1 LNPEPGTT
9 HFRLKKGIRMNETTK
24 LRNTL
29 FGAIICFV
37 TVVTLNCSGVSTA
50 PSDSI
55 HSPQGTTTTFILIRH
70 AERAKELGDSYLTQA
85 GRQRAEA
92 LVSKIGEMDITAIY
106 SPDRGRNRETVQPL
120 ANHLSLTLN
129 LIPEKR
135 LTNTPKFADDFVK
148 EVMSKHAGGMV
159 VWVGNKSPVGIW
171 GGNLEEIYLRL
182 GGTGDAPGKY
192 DDLFIIKVPDTGP
205 AQIIK
210 TTYGKPAGR
219 FDQ

>member
-1 LNPEPGTT
+1 
-9 HFRLKKGIRMNETTK
+9 MSASTK
-24 LRNTL
+24 LRNT
-29 FGAIICFV
+29 FIGVAICFV
-37 TVVTLNCSGVSTA
+37 TVVNLNCSGVSIA

-55 HSPQGTTTTFILIRH
+55 HSPQGTTTTFILVRH
-70 AERAKELGDSYLTQA
+70 AERAKEVGDSYLTQA

-92 LVSKIGEMDITAIY
+92 LVLKIGPMDITAIF

-120 ANHLSLTLN
+120 ANHLGLTLN

-135 LTNTPKFADDFVK
+135 LTNTSKFADEFVR
-148 EVMSKHAGGMV
+148 EVISKHAGGMV

-205 AQIIK
+205 IRIDK

>member
-1 LNPEPGTT
+1 
-9 HFRLKKGIRMNETTK
+9 MSASTK
-24 LRNTL
+24 LRNT
-29 FGAIICFV
+29 FIGVVICFV
-37 TVVTLNCSGVSTA
+37 TVVNLNYSGVSKA

-92 LVSKIGEMDITAIY
+92 LVLKIGQMDITAIY

-120 ANHLSLTLN
+120 ANHLGLTLN

-135 LTNTPKFADDFVK
+135 LTNTSKFADEFVR
-148 EVMSKHAGGMV
+148 EVISKHAGGMV

-205 AQIIK
+205 IRIDK